1 MIDQYTVSSENADL
15 ISGAA
20 RQYCSSLLATE
31 HHLGFLQDKL
41 HPHLHGLDTGE
52 LQRRRL
58 VVTGLY
64 IIGCTLFL
72 TQDLTIGEKADC
84 QLDPNHKDFFEKVTQ
99 QPYDEWLEQLL
110 TAVEIARTLA

>member
-15 ISGAA
+15 VSGAA

-72 TQDLTIGEKADC
+72 TQDLTIGEKA
-84 QLDPNHKDFFEKVTQ
+84 FV
-99 QPYDEWLEQLL
+99 
-110 TAVEIARTLA
+110 